1 MGIYNGFDLVFN
13 CSDDQHSGMIR
24 IPSGPFDPSVAFI
37 NQYFIKRPCNLVIG
51 THTPS
56 TLLCFSFK
64 RSLLT
69 GCHFA
74 GEPKAENQ
82 SHALAFALNEVLQVN
97 DMNMYNTLENAFK
110 IPFLLNAF
118 FGVPDGNCISS
129 SLHSFLTPIPDFLS
143 SSSVIPPFRIVGFP
157 EHCYTRNLSMVGM
170 LMASAEFCFVTI
182 TQRVLAALRVR
193 AQYLHNIPFFFFC
206 TPPLSPPL
214 PCSACLLVDSL

>member
-1 MGIYNGFDLVFN
+1 MEMHNGFDLVFN
-13 CSDDQHSGMIR
+13 CSDDIHSGMIR
-24 IPSGPFDPSVAFI
+24 IPDGPFDPSVAFM
-37 NQYFIKRPCNLVIG
+37 NQYKIKRPCALVIG
-51 THTPS
+51 IYQRTFENLINH
-56 TLLCFSFK
+56 K
-64 RSLLT
+64 K
-69 GCHFA
+69 

-118 FGVPDGNCISS
+118 FGVPDGTLLSPPS
-129 SLHSFLTPIPDFLS
+129 MLKFSLQFTYPFLDFLS
-143 SSSVIPPFRIVGFP
+143 PSSVIPPFRIVGFP

-193 AQYLHNIPFFFFC
+193 AQYL
-206 TPPLSPPL
+206 
-214 PCSACLLVDSL
+214 